1 MAKFV
6 SPELYNKYKQQV
18 LDMSLAVQNYI
29 GIEQQRDSSC
39 LTDKEIAQKLGLK
52 VDDVREIRTI
62 AQNDL
67 HTADAWI
74 ESDREKR
81 RKCAKFF
88 GKRSGSTQE

>member
-1 MAKFV
+1 MAKYV

-39 LTDKEIAQKLGLK
+39 LTDKEIAEKLGLS

-62 AQNDL
+62 AWNDL

-74 ESDREKR
+74 ESDNEKR
-81 RKCAKFF
+81 RKCTKYFNKGAN
-88 GKRSGSTQE
+88 RT